1 MPKHV
6 RGRPGLRR
14 RRIVIASGLSAA
26 GPRGVVRLGVLNL
39 PCALGK
45 GGRRTC
51 KREGD
56 GATPIG
62 CWNLVRVLYRADRI
76 VRPVTRLPVK
86 AIGRNDGWCDAPTD
100 RNYNRLVR
108 LPYEASA
115 ESLWRT
121 DHLYDVVVVLTT
133 TRAPRVAWR
142 RQRDFH
148 AYREGRLRTDRG
160 LYRAAARA
168 SASLLQQLCGAART
182 VSRVALKKS
191 ARSGTPGAVSTY
203 RGSGVL
209 EEAARPDGAQASPH
223 IAQ

>member
-100 RNYNRLVR
+100 RNYNRFVR

-121 DHLYDVVVVLTT
+121 DHLYDVVVVLSHNTT
-133 TRAPRVAWR
+133 PRV
-142 RQRDFH
+142 
-148 AYREGRLRTDRG
+148 RG
-160 LYRAAARA
+160 GGSAIFMHIARA
-168 SASLLQQLCGAART
+168 GYAPTEGCIALRREHLLMLLRSLGAHA
-182 VSRVALKKS
+182 AL
-191 ARSGTPGAVSTY
+191 RVST
-203 RGSGVL
+203 
-209 EEAARPDGAQASPH
+209 
-223 IAQ
+223 